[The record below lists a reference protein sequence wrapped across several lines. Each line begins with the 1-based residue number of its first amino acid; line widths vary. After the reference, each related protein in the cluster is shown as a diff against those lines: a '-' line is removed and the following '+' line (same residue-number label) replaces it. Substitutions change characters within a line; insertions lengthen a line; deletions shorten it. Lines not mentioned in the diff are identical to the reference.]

1 MAGLLLPRVIYGISS
16 IASYTLRQE
25 ENKNAFHWNV
35 NRPLVD
41 YMGYVM
47 KEFEHMC
54 VRVRGG
60 ARQKFLVVLWTEN
73 SDTKL
78 FL

>member
-25 ENKNAFHWNV
+25 ENKNAFYWNV

-54 VRVRGG
+54 VRVRVG